1 MIRGDFLER
10 VGVFIDNGYLK
21 KVLANA
27 KLRIDYLS
35 FSEGIVTEQGGKR
48 FRTYVYDCKP
58 YLSNPPTEEEKE
70 RQSRMDKFQGA
81 LERLPCF
88 VTRWGDLQKIETA
101 NGTKFNQKGVDLLL
115 GIDLLKLSLKN
126 TIETAMVVAGD
137 RDFVPAIKEAKE
149 AGVLVYLYYDPN
161 TYVHNELYDLC
172 DNRFK
177 LDKELLTKYEINAD
191 K

>member
-1 MIRGDFLER
+1 M
-10 VGVFIDNGYLK
+10 
-21 KVLANA
+21 
-27 KLRIDYLS
+27 
-35 FSEGIVTEQGGKR
+35 
-48 FRTYVYDCKP
+48 
-58 YLSNPPTEEEKE
+58 
-70 RQSRMDKFQGA
+70 
-81 LERLPCF
+81 ERLPRF

-101 NGTKFNQKGVDLLL
+101 NGPKFNQKGVDLLL

-126 TIETAMVVAGD
+126 TIETAIVVAGD

-177 LDKELLTKYEINAD
+177 LDKKLLKKYDIKA